1 MVEPVTYCFKHH
13 TNTADIF
20 LNESLYLKC
29 SRMFTTF
36 PMALQNV
43 LHTIGLLIVVNCN
56 LIIMRVCTLVWA
68 VARVRV
74 RAYLRA
80 CVCMCLRLC
89 LSIPG
94 SK

>member
-1 MVEPVTYCFKHH
+1 ML
-13 TNTADIF
+13 TA
-20 LNESLYLKC
+20 
-29 SRMFTTF
+29 F

-43 LHTIGLLIVVNCN
+43 LHTVGLMIVVNGN
-56 LIIMRVCTLVWA
+56 LIIMLVCTLVGP
-68 VARVRV
+68 VACVRM
-74 RAYLRA
+74 RACLRA